1 MTYQKKTGTLTA
13 NSHPGSYCGQDA
25 YNDMFVTEVTSE
37 DILHRQR
44 AGASAVSE
52 PESRFAQLHA
62 RQAADNHHKR
72 EREREKDGFTRSP
85 FDTIGM

>member
-25 YNDMFVTEVTSE
+25 YNDMFVTEEKHE

-44 AGASAVSE
+44 TGASAVSE
-52 PESRFAQLHA
+52 SESRFAQLHA
-62 RQAADNHHKR
+62 RQAADNYHKR
-72 EREREKDGFTRSP
+72 ERERERDGFTRSP